1 MIKLFVFDLGN
12 VILPFEHRQ
21 IAAKLYEK
29 SEKKTA
35 ISPDDIFKFLF
46 DRGKGVVNIYETGQI
61 SSIEFFS
68 QLREHYRLAMDFEE
82 FKGIWNP
89 IFSENLQVSD
99 AISYLKSKGYP
110 VFLLSD
116 TNELHFTYVTE
127 TYPIVHK
134 MDEWI
139 LSYKVGVK
147 KPVKRIYDVIFEK
160 TDVDRD
166 EVFYID
172 DIERYV
178 EAAKG
183 FGINGMVFRDA
194 DGLWQML
201 KENGI

>member
-21 IAAKLYEK
+21 IAVKLYKK
-29 SEKKTA
+29 SEIITE
-35 ISPDDIFKFLF
+35 ILPDDIFKFLF
-46 DRGKGVVNIYETGQI
+46 DRANGVVNIYETGRM
-61 SSIEFFS
+61 SSLEFFT
-68 QLREHYRLAMDFEE
+68 RIKEHYRIAIDFEE
-82 FKGIWNP
+82 FKNIWNP
-89 IFSENLQVSD
+89 IFHENIQVSE
-99 AISYLKSKGYP
+99 AVLYLKSKGYP
-110 VFLLSD
+110 VYLLSD
-116 TNELHFTYVTE
+116 TNELHFTYATE
-127 TYPIVHK
+127 TYPIVYK

-147 KPVKRIYDVIFEK
+147 KPEKRIYDVIFEK
-160 TDVDRD
+160 MDVNRN

-194 DGLWQML
+194 AGLWQML

>member
-21 IAAKLYEK
+21 IASKLYKK
-29 SEKKTA
+29 SEKQTA
-35 ISPDDIFKFLF
+35 TSPDEIFKFLF
-46 DRGKGVVNIYETGQI
+46 DRGRGIVNIYETGNM
-61 SSIEFFS
+61 SSLEFFS
-68 QLREHYRLAMDFEE
+68 SLKEHYRLAMDFEE
-82 FKGIWNP
+82 FKNIWNP
-89 IFSENLQVSD
+89 IFHENLQVSD
-99 AISYLKSKGYP
+99 AVLYLKSKGYP
-110 VFLLSD
+110 VYLLSD
-116 TNELHFTYVTE
+116 TNELHFNYVAE
-127 TYPIVHK
+127 TYPVVHK

-139 LSYKVGVK
+139 LSYQVGVK
-147 KPVKRIYDVIFEK
+147 KPEKRIYDVIFEK
-160 TDVDRD
+160 TDVDRG

-183 FGINGMVFRDA
+183 FGIKGMVFRDA